1 MSAARIMLLATVVLL
16 SGCGI
21 RLMSYKGYSGD
32 GMFVPHPAPAWIC
45 QDGYTV
51 DFGTIDLTVA
61 GDATFRIEGLPSLE
75 STVGLAVGPKTK
87 PTGAYEDPPRLSPL
101 IEVTL
106 RDAEDHIVLSRH
118 ERLSQWTRRFA
129 LGDPAH
135 VYFYQRGAQV
145 EVPLGPNTVRVERFP
160 IGQDDSWGTYFTPR
174 RGARYTLHF
183 TVEEADPAA
192 ANLEAHLQIQAGAGC
207 PGMT

>member
-1 MSAARIMLLATVVLL
+1 MIAARVMLLAGVVLL
-16 SGCGI
+16 VGCGL
-21 RLMSYKGYSGD
+21 RLMNYKGYRGD
-32 GMFVPHPAPAWIC
+32 GTFTAQPGPAWIC
-45 QDGYTV
+45 QDGYAV
-51 DFGTIDLTVA
+51 DFGVIDLTVA
-61 GDATFRIEGLPSLE
+61 SDATFRIEGLPSLE

-118 ERLSQWTRRFA
+118 ERLSQWVRSFA
-129 LGDPAH
+129 LADPWHA
-135 VYFYQRGAQV
+135 YLYQRGTQV
-145 EVPLGPNTVRVERFP
+145 DIPVGPNKVRVERFP

-183 TVEEADPAA
+183 AVAEADPGAA
-192 ANLEAHLQIQAGAGC
+192 SLETHLQIQGVVGC
-207 PGMT
+207 L